1 MGKLPQSDRPLI
13 EPIYPQTS
21 PNQLIE
27 LGNTMVEFTHEEKTY
42 RKTART
48 TVEFLPRI
56 RGRAGRQRPAQIN
69 DRHPPHAG
77 TKLGLQTHS
86 WN

>member
-21 PNQLIE
+21 PNQSIE

-56 RGRAGRQRPAQIN
+56 RFLFRIPVEETPQDDLWWFKIGSSLIDTQV
-69 DRHPPHAG
+69 D
-77 TKLGLQTHS
+77 
-86 WN
+86 